1 MRYHYDNF
9 FFFSLFLGHRT
20 ELRRERNVPRADDDG
35 GARDAQLLLFLRR
48 VRGGP
53 RVAEAGRPEPR
64 RLRPAGH
71 HGGGR
76 GGRHAAV
83 DGHVPG
89 GRGQVAHTAGRRDAD
104 ARLDRVHD
112 ARVPGRGHVRPVQ
125 RPRAHPGPV
134 RALVRRA
141 VHRLR
146 VHQEAVRPVDRGR
159 PPTTRSPHTPLGH
172 DVSSGSEGPR
182 RPRWFRP
189 PPP

>member
-1 MRYHYDNF
+1 MPTA
-9 FFFSLFLGHRT
+9 GHCAK
-20 ELRRERNVPRADDDG
+20 LRRERTVPGADDDG
-35 GARDAQLLLFLRR
+35 GARDAQLLLLLRR

-53 RVAEAGRPEPR
+53 GGAEAGGPEPR

-89 GRGQVAHTAGRRDAD
+89 GRGQVTHTAGRRDAD

-112 ARVPGRGHVRPVQ
+112 ARVPGRGRVRPVQ
-125 RPRAHPGPV
+125 RPGAHAGPV

-146 VHQEAVRPVDRGR
+146 VHQEVVRPVADRAR
-159 PPTTRSPHTPLGH
+159 P
-172 DVSSGSEGPR
+172 
-182 RPRWFRP
+182 
-189 PPP
+189 